1 MKIVPLNYISFT
13 QQAPNQRANSIQ
25 MERISGMQTYTDS
38 FVRTSLKEQQTSI
51 VDNIAQK
58 TIRKFENQWL
68 TKAQNTK
75 RYDTAINKTEFFNNL
90 ATSFYNEK
98 EYEKA
103 AISLAISIN
112 SVDKNPK
119 FESDKLKFKQLIQND
134 KNLNILKDFY
144 ATSKNN
150 NAKVYVMECL
160 KNYNSEFFLPVAE
173 DVLEGDIDELRYSD
187 RLSSAK
193 AREYLHN
200 FYKFDLLKPALN
212 GTTIQQNAAL
222 NIIAK
227 WGTPNE
233 ITMIRELLAKE
244 EKGEIS
250 IDYEIKNKAKH
261 TIEILKDIGRNND
274 NFTSNTREKSPQITS
289 TNLSFETLIKRIY
302 MNSDNYLIKEIKK
315 HKYPHGSHNATIAMN
330 MLTRNNGSNENEI
343 IKFIGQTGTL
353 LSHLEFLKSDSND
366 YTENN
371 LLKTEAYYMVL
382 MRMNKRK

>member
-200 FYKFDLLKPALN
+200 FY
-212 GTTIQQNAAL
+212 
-222 NIIAK
+222 
-227 WGTPNE
+227 
-233 ITMIRELLAKE
+233 
-244 EKGEIS
+244 IS
-250 IDYEIKNKAKH
+250 
-261 TIEILKDIGRNND
+261 
-274 NFTSNTREKSPQITS
+274 F
-289 TNLSFETLIKRIY
+289 
-302 MNSDNYLIKEIKK
+302 
-315 HKYPHGSHNATIAMN
+315 
-330 MLTRNNGSNENEI
+330 
-343 IKFIGQTGTL
+343 L
-353 LSHLEFLKSDSND
+353 LSC
-366 YTENN
+366 
-371 LLKTEAYYMVL
+371 
-382 MRMNKRK
+382 